1 MINLLTLKVCHILD
15 DQKYHRIFCYLKLFQ
30 NLFQAYILTFSF
42 TGVKDPVMK
51 RNRRRTL
58 EERKN
63 PLVVKKEEMLKKQGI
78 VK

>member
-1 MINLLTLKVCHILD
+1 MSYFGRPKISSRILLFKVISKFGLSL
-15 DQKYHRIFCYLKLFQ
+15 Y
-30 NLFQAYILTFSF
+30 SF
-42 TGVKDPVMK
+42 TGVKDPVLK